1 MNKFSK
7 FAAACAAVVC
17 AVGAG
22 CYECQIGGMLLIE
35 R

>member
-22 CYECQIGGMLLIE
+22 QAPGDGVDNKV
-35 R
+35 